1 MPKTLLLVLLALGSL
16 ADAGPADRSY
26 VEQALSRACEWL
38 WSRQGEDG
46 GWHSETYGLLKSGQ
60 AYTPFILH
68 ALLSVPVEIHPRP
81 AGGIERALGFLRA
94 KVNDEGAIG
103 LADPDLLEYPI
114 YATAYALRC
123 IVRTGEDRDEI
134 LRKRMKAYLLAQQFT
149 PSCGFDAQSL
159 VYGAWGFGGKR
170 SPGSPGHVDLA
181 HTRRVLQALREAG
194 VTDPVVYDRAQA
206 FLRLLQR
213 HPREERPQPSTTPGA
228 SGKGGKAPYDG
239 GFYFSPV
246 VLAANKGREE
256 PGRDGERA
264 TFRSYATATCDGLLA
279 LRAAG
284 VPRDDERVSRALRW
298 LEEHPR
304 WETPE
309 GIPAEH
315 PEPWGDALHFYH
327 LAVRSE
333 VYAEMGGPAGW
344 KEKAGRILAPLQL
357 PDGSYVNKASH
368 LMKEDDPL
376 LATTLAVVA
385 MLSARP

>member
-1 MPKTLLLVLLALGSL
+1 MPEK
-16 ADAGPADRSY
+16 
-26 VEQALSRACEWL
+26 
-38 WSRQGEDG
+38 
-46 GWHSETYGLLKSGQ
+46 
-60 AYTPFILH
+60 
-68 ALLSVPVEIHPRP
+68 IHPRP
-81 AGGIERALGFLRA
+81 ADGVERALGFLRA
-94 KVNDEGAIG
+94 KVNDEGALG
-103 LADPDLLEYPI
+103 LAEPDLLEYPI

-123 IVRTGEDRDEI
+123 LVRTAEERDEV
-134 LRKRMKAYLLAQQFT
+134 LRQRMKAYLLAQQFA
-149 PSCGFDAQSL
+149 PSCGFEAQAL

-170 SPGSPGHVDLA
+170 SPGAPGHVDLA

-194 VTDPVVYDRAQA
+194 VTDSEVYDRAQA

-213 HPREERPQPSTTPGA
+213 HPREERPQPSTTPGPG
-228 SGKGGKAPYDG
+228 GKGGKAPYDG

-256 PGRDGERA
+256 PGRDGEPA

-284 VPRDDERVSRALRW
+284 VPRDDERVTAALRW

-304 WETPE
+304 WESPE

-315 PEPWGDALHFYH
+315 PEPWGDALRFYH

-333 VYAEMGGPAGW
+333 AYAEMGGPGDW
-344 KEKAGRILAPLQL
+344 REKVDRVLAPLQR
-357 PDGSYVNKASH
+357 PDGSYVNTASH

-376 LATTLAVVA
+376 LATTLAVLA
-385 MLSARP
+385 MLGSRKP